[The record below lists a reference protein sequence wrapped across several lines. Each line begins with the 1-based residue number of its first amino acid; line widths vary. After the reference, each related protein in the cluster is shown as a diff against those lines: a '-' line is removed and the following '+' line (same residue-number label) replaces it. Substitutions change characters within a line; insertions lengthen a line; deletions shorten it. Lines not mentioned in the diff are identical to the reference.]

1 MVSNN
6 RTQAYAA
13 VEVLASLLAVGAMA
27 AVFLNYVGAHLAF
40 FGDQVVIDEEE
51 VRYYWIGVAV
61 LSLSVLTTLVAAN
74 LRGAKRSFL
83 WHIPVALVAV
93 GVALLFSVTRA
104 GPVEPEQPTQPAP
117 SQAPAGRACHSGGDS
132 NECPGG

>member
-1 MVSNN
+1 
-6 RTQAYAA
+6 
-13 VEVLASLLAVGAMA
+13 MA

-40 FGDQVVIDEEE
+40 FGDEVVIDEEE

-61 LSLSVLTTLVAAN
+61 LGVSVLTTLVAAN

-93 GVALLFSVTRA
+93 AVALVFSVTRV
-104 GPVEPEQPTQPAP
+104 GPVEREQPTQPEP
-117 SQAPAGRACHSGGDS
+117 SHTPAGRACHSGGDGH
-132 NECPGG
+132 ECPAADARGPARNRASTARPGRTPRW